1 MNKTTTPQDAAEW
14 ADAQTVR
21 HERKR
26 WPYIP
31 QGCDQQGRLT
41 PTLDDAK
48 LAPAEELQA
57 EPQRKPLPSQ
67 AGRFWLGYVAFIAAV
82 ALAGVLTLIN
92 QAPKP

>member
-1 MNKTTTPQDAAEW
+1 MHKTTTPADAEAW
-14 ADAQTVR
+14 ADAQPIRYGSTR
-21 HERKR
+21 R
-26 WPYIP
+26 PYIP

-82 ALAGVLTLIN
+82 ATAAVLTLIN
-92 QAPKP
+92 HAPKP